1 MPQQERIN
9 SYVDLSAIEKETKIF
24 VDNLNL
30 IVAKMAEISKSAEAN
45 GIALGKAVPKEVQ
58 TNLQQTNKL
67 MTEAVEVEKK
77 MTVASIQYEKA
88 IEEAKQAKQ
97 AYNYE
102 LKKTVEAETAAE
114 GSLKQM
120 RAQLSMVNKQYDA
133 LSKAER
139 ENAAIGGR
147 LQKQSASLTAELKKL
162 EAATGRNQRNVGNY
176 AEAINVATMSLGQMR
191 QTLRSMKN
199 ADVSAFNPEQ
209 LAAYNRNMAL
219 LTDEMGDYNARLRA
233 AGDGTANMIDAMNGL
248 VGVVQVGLGVM
259 SAFGI
264 ENKNLEKT
272 MITLMSVSQGL
283 SSIHKMMEAQTL
295 KNAAATIKETF
306 AKANLTIATWAQN
319 KADKAS
325 SSVTKSL
332 FRMLA
337 KNPYLA
343 IAAAVTTATAAVVAM
358 VIALQKEKDTRVQ
371 LEDAHKEAIKSTT
384 AEFSNVRQLQAI
396 LKSNTASYQEKTA
409 AIQKLKEIMPG
420 YNAQLSDSGKLMWQ
434 NTNAIRTY
442 TAQLYNKIKLELAES
457 KAKPLI
463 DAQIEAA
470 EKLKILLPDLA
481 KGGASVSDAFG
492 KQTRIM
498 IDEATGTILEYRD
511 AIDYFDVQ
519 TGKMVKGASGWAPLV
534 SVLDGEL
541 GNLTATYI
549 EFGKQVTALLDIP
562 VVANI
567 EPITQSYE
575 GTTKQVAAATKEIEK
590 MGIIFG
596 NVIPEMQQQIE
607 SAPENYKDAATSIE
621 ELKGS
626 FAGLNYLLNNEII
639 TPDEWGEYWTKLV
652 NIALEKSEKIKETF
666 FSFTGEAMKTL
677 SAYDEY
683 KTAREDAELQR
694 YEQQQ
699 TAQQEALEQRLA
711 SGQISQAQY
720 DAAIAGLE
728 EQADQRNAEIA
739 QRRAKRERALAS
751 FNVAITTAQAIMKFL
766 VDPGGI
772 IGMVFSALAATTGA
786 FQLAAINSAPL
797 PAYAEGRDGGKAER
811 AIVGEAGREIVR
823 TDKGFFLTPNAPTLV
838 DLPAGADVIP
848 NDQIAKFMSGQII
861 NDDLPDQMLGGK
873 IDNLAQIMKN
883 KEFVKFEVTRAGMA
897 LVAQNGLNKTRY
909 INQNLRR

>member
-102 LKKTVEAETAAE
+102 LKKTVEAETAAA

-139 ENAAIGGR
+139 ENAAIGGQ

-233 AGDGTANMIDAMNGL
+233 AGDGTDNMIDAMNGL

-295 KNAAATIKETF
+295 KVAAATIKSAYATTSD
-306 AKANLTIATWAQN
+306 TIATYANNKAKASGTGIISKLWKVIAANPMLALVAGIAAVTAGIISMVNAMKPAQN
-319 KADKAS
+319 SFDKLAESQAELLKETTGVHSKLEILRLKINEVGITEQTRNKYLKEYNTLATKAGLRTISYAAS
-325 SSVTKSL
+325 TDELNRAMTENMRLLYARSFYNAAQAEMEKLTASYLTLVIERNKGVNMSEVELITTYKQKMDDLMSL
-332 FRMLA
+332 QRVLE
-337 KNPYLA
+337 PYLA
-343 IAAAVTTATAAVVAM
+343 QQQANLNLTNKLAGG
-358 VIALQKEKDTRVQ
+358 LKK
-371 LEDAHKEAIKSTT
+371 TT
-384 AEFSNVRQLQAI
+384 AETDKNTSSTKEQAGAI
-396 LKSNTASYQEKTA
+396 KDVVKEERA
-409 AIQKLKEIMPG
+409 AIIAAG
-420 YNAQLSDSGKLMWQ
+420 
-434 NTNAIRTY
+434 
-442 TAQLYNKIKLELAES
+442 ELA
-457 KAKPLI
+457 
-463 DAQIEAA
+463 
-470 EKLKILLPDLA
+470 
-481 KGGASVSDAFG
+481 
-492 KQTRIM
+492 
-498 IDEATGTILEYRD
+498 
-511 AIDYFDVQ
+511 DVTQ
-519 TGKMVKGASGWAPLV
+519 ETADIAPQL
-534 SVLDGEL
+534 
-541 GNLTATYI
+541 
-549 EFGKQVTALLDIP
+549 
-562 VVANI
+562 
-567 EPITQSYE
+567 
-575 GTTKQVAAATKEIEK
+575 
-590 MGIIFG
+590 
-596 NVIPEMQQQIE
+596 
-607 SAPENYKDAATSIE
+607 
-621 ELKGS
+621 
-626 FAGLNYLLNNEII
+626 
-639 TPDEWGEYWTKLV
+639 
-652 NIALEKSEKIKETF
+652 
-666 FSFTGEAMKTL
+666 GEAMLAVFENNKQAL
-677 SAYDEY
+677 YDMWQAGKLTYEQYGDLFDMIKEREDAQEQDDKKRNETRKQQILEFTDYAMGLFQSIDDY

-699 TAQQEALEQRLA
+699 TAQAEALAQRLA
-711 SGQISQAQY
+711 SGQINQAQY

-751 FNVAITTAQAIMKFL
+751 FNVAITTAQAVMKFL

-772 IGMVFSALAATTGA
+772 VGLVFSALAATTGA
-786 FQLAAINSAPL
+786 FQLAAINSAPI

-861 NDDLPDQMLGGK
+861 NDDLPDQMLGSK
-873 IDNLAQIMKN
+873 IDQLNHTLKN